1 MFLLLFCFD
10 SFWGVLCYFFCVWG
24 GGGGVFLSMLFVSSF
39 VFCVCSSPVVCC
51 LR

>member
-10 SFWGVLCYFFCVWG
+10 SFWGVLCYFFCVW